1 MYNIAS
7 FLKIAPPVPEFYF
20 LRVGLLTLS
29 RRISGKPC
37 GGHFPMP
44 FRSSRARIIFSWQTG
59 VPVSIVRRIF
69 RFGNVHAVFRGIVIR
84 PYWQEVLI
92 LNVFGLTG
100 GPGCGKSTVSRFFCE
115 TGKWHV
121 VDADAVCHELY
132 EKVPADLVR
141 DLRENFGTA
150 VVTSCGAVDRK
161 ALGACVFAAPEQLR
175 KLNQLVHPF
184 IFREVQLRLDR
195 IASSPGEEVPGVLL
209 DAPLLFETGM
219 ESLTPGGVIAVWT
232 DPATQRDRLLSRGW
246 SEAELSA
253 RIEGQL
259 SSSEKLSRADYGLIS
274 RGDFSFLYDQCRTL
288 MQNLTSKN

>member
-1 MYNIAS
+1 
-7 FLKIAPPVPEFYF
+7 
-20 LRVGLLTLS
+20 
-29 RRISGKPC
+29 
-37 GGHFPMP
+37 MP